1 MQERME
7 RELVARQQGIE
18 ENLETAL
25 QCYPEHFAP
34 IAMLYI
40 PCEING
46 VKMRAFVDSGA
57 QVPPDT
63 HSADVDTRHATPA

>member
-1 MQERME
+1 MPGPTAPLQASSAQRSPTLYERGLSEMQR
-7 RELVARQQGIE
+7 RAGIE

-57 QVPPDT
+57 QV
-63 HSADVDTRHATPA
+63 